1 MATADVTMPKRPERA
16 SFRISYWVYIDPSN
30 ARLYSENLARILNWP
45 RRHGKYRPF
54 ESPAARHMAA
64 APGHHSLEHQTDL
77 IPLQIDAVGVPIP
90 IPAATTTAAASS
102 KKPSSSGSSAAA
114 GLAEHKA
121 VRDFCADTCASLQ
134 DPCVMK
140 LVFRPHS
147 AASGSRRPQT
157 PAPAHVPPPPW
168 THIKIERTDVPI
180 SDPYYYCAYYLPPT
194 SRSVPWCQRDDELEQ
209 RPGMRAFRT
218 LTEMAESC
226 LATGPDYEPSF
237 YKGKISIHD
246 KAAASVL
253 HDFTRTGR
261 RTKTQ
266 MEEICSGDGPNG
278 IEVSETLLA
287 LSQAMQNITALFS
300 KKHDDHFRPSI
311 TYKLSRR
318 FNLGGFGAKRHHLR
332 REFEEHLSQVR
343 QSMTAAAAPLRTVAI
358 MARLSGPYGSFY
370 GLTGLCPKDC
380 TAAEEGAVLA
390 LIWGWYRG
398 CDDVPA
404 LIPAGV
410 DPVAVGRDSLRRAAA
425 HWHDAHETARVH
437 LRQLVCM
444 WGELED
450 KVRSS
455 SMGGGWA
462 GVREKRFGRRE
473 MTPERNEVE
482 AISGLGTGA
491 LMQLLRTPPP
501 PPPPPP
507 PQTGSTSD
515 SSRRRGRNRRRRGR
529 VFGTYSPNPHDGGCG
544 LAGIKEDQ
552 WLANGGTKARF
563 VDATPGRLKSGLT
576 PVPRSQAARRVGG

>member
-1 MATADVTMPKRPERA
+1 MSKMAAPDAAVPKRPERA
-16 SFRISYWVYIDPSN
+16 SFRISYWVYINPSD
-30 ARLYSENLARILNWP
+30 AGLYSENLARILNWP
-45 RRHGKYRPF
+45 RRHGKYRPV
-54 ESPAARHMAA
+54 ESPPTSAARHMATT
-64 APGHHSLEHQTDL
+64 PGRHSLEHQTDL
-77 IPLQIDAVGVPIP
+77 IPLQVDAVGVPIP
-90 IPAATTTAAASS
+90 VPAAPTAAS
-102 KKPSSSGSSAAA
+102 KKPCSSSAA

-121 VRDFCADTCASLQ
+121 VRGFCADTCASLQ

-140 LVFRPHS
+140 FVFRPHS
-147 AASGSRRPQT
+147 AAAAGSRRPQT
-157 PAPAHVPPPPW
+157 PAQVLPPPW
-168 THIKIERTDVPI
+168 THIKIERTDVPVN
-180 SDPYYYCAYYLPPT
+180 DPYYYCAYYLPPT
-194 SRSVPWCQRDDELEQ
+194 NRSAPWCHRDDELEQ

-261 RTKTQ
+261 RTKSQ

-287 LSQAMQNITALFS
+287 LSQAMQNITAFFS

-318 FNLGGFGAKRHHLR
+318 FNLGFAAKRHHLR
-332 REFEEHLSQVR
+332 REFEEHLSQVK

-370 GLTGLCPKDC
+370 GLTSLCPKGC

-404 LIPAGV
+404 LIPAGI

-425 HWHDAHETARVH
+425 HWYDAHETARGH
-437 LRQLVCM
+437 LRQLVRM
-444 WGELED
+444 WAELED

-455 SMGGGWA
+455 GMGGGWA

-473 MTPERNEVE
+473 MTPERKEVE
-482 AISGLGTGA
+482 AISGLGTEA

-507 PQTGSTSD
+507 PQSGSTSD
-515 SSRRRGRNRRRRGR
+515 SGRRRGRNRRRRGR
-529 VFGTYSPNPHDGGCG
+529 VFGTYNPHSHDGGG
-544 LAGIKEDQ
+544 LAGIREDQ
-552 WLANGGTKARF
+552 WLANGGTKARV
-563 VDATPGRLKSGLT
+563 VDATPGRVKSGLT
-576 PVPRSQAARRVGG
+576 PVPRSQAARRGGG